1 MMGVAGPAGDPS
13 YPPHQ
18 PNMPPVP
25 LGRTG
30 TRYAQAMNKLG
41 WHWWPSD
48 IAMATTEY
56 DGRAKCINLGHCT
69 PGCAQ
74 GAKASVDITYW
85 PHALRA
91 RVELR
96 TRCRVREIAT
106 NEHGMASG
114 VVYYDPNGE
123 ERFQPAEV
131 VILAA
136 NGVGTPAAAAELGL
150 VALSQRPGQLLRP
163 GRQEPDAAPL
173 AAGVRLCR
181 RRGGRRPRAAR
192 R

>member
-1 MMGVAGPAGDPS
+1 
-13 YPPHQ
+13 
-18 PNMPPVP
+18 
-25 LGRTG
+25 
-30 TRYAQAMNKLG
+30 MNKLG

-48 IAMATTEY
+48 IAVATTEY
-56 DGRAKCINLGHCT
+56 DGRAKCIDLGHCT

-96 TRCRVREIAT
+96 TRCRVRKITTDER
-106 NEHGMASG
+106 GMASG
-114 VVYYDPNGE
+114 VIYYDAKGV

-136 NGVGTPAAAAELGL
+136 NGIGTPRLLLNSASACLPTGL
-150 VALSQRPGQLLRP
+150 ANSS
-163 GRQEPDAAPL
+163 AWWAKT
-173 AAGVRLCR
+173 
-181 RRGGRRPRAAR
+181 
-192 R
+192 